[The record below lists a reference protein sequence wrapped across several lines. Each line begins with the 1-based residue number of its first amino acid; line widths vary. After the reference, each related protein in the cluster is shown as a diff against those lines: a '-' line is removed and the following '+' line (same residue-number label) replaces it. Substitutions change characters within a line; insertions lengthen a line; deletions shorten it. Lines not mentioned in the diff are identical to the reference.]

1 MRFREIV
8 LYESNYNDEL
18 VSEIISLL
26 SAISA
31 EGINEISIVNLL
43 KDLTSEGHPLDE
55 QSLKDLLSELAIVT
69 DVSDDG
75 IVSISTSTTDDEFG
89 GGFGDELPDEPMG
102 PEGDEEFPPPDDGD
116 VDELEPGEMD
126 DELGGGMPPEDE
138 MDPEAG
144 GESDIDVDDEN
155 YSTTRRID
163 ALAKKKATDDLTRR
177 F

>member
-8 LYESNYNDEL
+8 LHESNYNDEL

-31 EGINEISIVNLL
+31 EGINEINIVNLL

-55 QSLKDLLSELAIVT
+55 QSLKDLLGELAIVT

-75 IVSISTSTTDDEFG
+75 IVSISTSTTDD
-89 GGFGDELPDEPMG
+89 GFGDEFGGEMPDEPFPG
-102 PEGDEEFPPPDDGD
+102 DDEEFPGPDDGD

-144 GESDIDVDDEN
+144 DEEEIDIDDEN
-155 YSTTRRID
+155 YSTKGRIS
-163 ALAKKKATDDLTRR
+163 ALARKKATDDLFKT
-177 F
+177 